1 MRGNIFN
8 VLLALVTD
16 SGPDGEYG
24 RGGRLTDRIG
34 LGVLT
39 RLVHRDLIDEVLI
52 DTGRTERRR
61 RVLPA
66 RVVVYFVLAMTLF
79 FDDAYE
85 EVMRKLVEGLRFLR
99 SWDDDWQVPTSSALC
114 QARARLGSEPL
125 RELYERVA
133 RPLAGAGTPGAWLG
147 DLRVMAIDGVQLDV
161 PDSPDNDAEFGR
173 GASKGLDAPYPKV
186 KVLGL
191 GECGTHAV
199 IDAHLGGVHV
209 DERDL
214 ARPLLASF
222 EPDMLVLADR
232 GFYSHQFWQEAAA
245 TGAHLLWRVQSGLTL
260 HPVTELADGSYLS
273 VLLTTIERQR
283 LRRHQARGLA
293 AVPQGPTVRVIE
305 YDITNRDTADRS
317 PIRLITTIVAP
328 EQATAAELAAVYH
341 QRWEFESSLA
351 EIETRQR
358 GSYRVL
364 RSHSPEMV
372 RQEIWALLLTHYA
385 IRALMHEATDPD
397 GLDPLRMSFIRT
409 LRIVRRHVTGQAGFS
424 P

>member
-1 MRGNIFN
+1 MVDESASGEHGR
-8 VLLALVTD
+8 TD
-16 SGPDGEYG
+16 
-24 RGGRLTDRIG
+24 RLTDRIG

-39 RLVHRDLIDEVLI
+39 RLVHRDLVDEVLA

-85 EVMRKLVEGLRFLR
+85 EVMRKLVQGLRFLR

-114 QARARLGSEPL
+114 QARARLGAAPIH
-125 RELYERVA
+125 ELFARVA
-133 RPLAGAGTPGAWLG
+133 RPLAGAGTPCAWLG
-147 DLRVMAIDGVQLDV
+147 DLRVMAIDGVQLDI
-161 PDSPDNDAEFGR
+161 PDTAENEEEFGR
-173 GASKGLDAPYPKV
+173 GFSQGLDAPYPKV

-199 IDAHLGGVHV
+199 IDAHLGGVLV
-209 DERDL
+209 DEREL
-214 ARPLLASF
+214 ARPLLASV
-222 EPDMLVLADR
+222 EPGMLVLADR
-232 GFYSHQFWQEAAA
+232 GFYSRTFWDEASV
-245 TGAHLLWRVQSGLTL
+245 TGAQLLWRVQSSLKL
-260 HPVTELADGSYLS
+260 HVVTDLADGSYLS
-273 VLLTTIERQR
+273 VLLTDIERQR
-283 LRRHQARGLA
+283 IRRHRARGLST
-293 AVPQGPTVRVIE
+293 VPQGATVRVVE
-305 YDITNRDTADRS
+305 YDITNRDS
-317 PIRLITTIVAP
+317 QGGLPIRLITTILDPEVAS
-328 EQATAAELAAVYH
+328 AAELAAVYH

-358 GSYRVL
+358 GSYQVL

-385 IRALMHEATDPD
+385 IRALMYEATDPD
-397 GLDPLRMSFIRT
+397 GLDPLRLSFIRT

>member
-1 MRGNIFN
+1 VADRN
-8 VLLALVTD
+8 
-16 SGPDGEYG
+16 SGGEYG
-24 RGGRLTDRIG
+24 HEDRLTDRIG

-39 RLVHRDLIDEVLI
+39 RLVHRDLVDEVLA

-61 RVLPA
+61 RLLPA

-99 SWDDDWQVPTSSALC
+99 SWDEHWQVPTSSALC
-114 QARARLGSEPL
+114 QARARLGAEPL
-125 RELYERVA
+125 RELYDRLA
-133 RPLAGAGTPGAWLG
+133 RPLAGAGTPGAWLA
-147 DLRVMAIDGVQLDV
+147 DLRVMAIDGVQLDI
-161 PDSPDNDAEFGR
+161 PDTADNDDEFGR
-173 GASKGLDAPYPKV
+173 GSSLGLDAPYPKV

-199 IDAHLGGVHV
+199 IDAHLGGVPV
-209 DERDL
+209 DEREL
-214 ARPLLASF
+214 ARPLLASV
-222 EPDMLVLADR
+222 EPGMLLLADR
-232 GFYSHQFWQEAAA
+232 GFYSREFWEEAAA
-245 TGAHLLWRVQSGLTL
+245 TGAQLLWRVQSALKL
-260 HPVTELADGSYLS
+260 HVVTELADGSYLS

-283 LRRHQARGLA
+283 LRRHQARGLHT
-293 AVPQGPTVRVIE
+293 VPQGPIVRVIE
-305 YDITNRDTADRS
+305 YDIANRDTHS
-317 PIRLITTIVAP
+317 GTPIRLITTVLDP
-328 EQATAAELAAVYH
+328 ELASASELAAVYH

-385 IRALMHEATDPD
+385 IRALMYEASDPD

>member
-1 MRGNIFN
+1 M
-8 VLLALVTD
+8 
-16 SGPDGEYG
+16 
-24 RGGRLTDRIG
+24 TDRIG

-39 RLVHRDLIDEVLI
+39 RLVHRDLVDEVLA
-52 DTGRTERRR
+52 DTGKVERRHR
-61 RVLPA
+61 LLPA

-85 EVMRKLVEGLRFLR
+85 EVMRKLIEGLRFLR
-99 SWDDDWQVPTSSALC
+99 SWDDGWQVPTSSALC
-114 QARARLGSEPL
+114 QARARLGAGPL

-133 RPLAGAGTPGAWLG
+133 RPLAGAGNPGAWLA
-147 DLRVMAIDGVQLDV
+147 DLRVMAIDGIQLDV
-161 PDSPDNDAEFGR
+161 PDTADNDEEFGR
-173 GASKGLDAPYPKV
+173 GASKGLDGPYPKV

-222 EPDMLVLADR
+222 EPGMLVLADR

-245 TGAHLLWRVQSGLTL
+245 TGADLLWRVQSGLTL
-260 HPVTELADGSYLS
+260 HPVTELVDGSYLS

-283 LRRHQARGLA
+283 IRRHQARGLA
-293 AVPQGPTVRVIE
+293 TVPQGLTVRVIE
-305 YDITNRDTADRS
+305 YDIANRDSDDRS
-317 PIRLITTIVAP
+317 PIRLITTILDP
-328 EQATAAELAAVYH
+328 ERLSAAELAAAYH

-409 LRIVRRHVTGQAGFS
+409 LRIVRRHITGQAGFS

>member
-1 MRGNIFN
+1 MVDGNP
-8 VLLALVTD
+8 
-16 SGPDGEYG
+16 GDGHG
-24 RGGRLTDRIG
+24 RADRLTDRIG

-39 RLVHRDLIDEVLI
+39 RLVHRDLVDEVLAET
-52 DTGRTERRR
+52 DRTERRR
-61 RVLPA
+61 RLLPA

-85 EVMRKLVEGLRFLR
+85 EVMRKLVEGLRFFR
-99 SWDDDWQVPTSSALC
+99 SWDEHWQVPTSSALC
-114 QARARLGSEPL
+114 QARARLGAEPI
-125 RELYERVA
+125 RELYARVA
-133 RPLAGAGTPGAWLG
+133 RPLAGAGTSGAWLG

-161 PDSPDNDAEFGR
+161 PDTADNEDAFGR
-173 GASKGLDAPYPKV
+173 GVSQGLDAPYPKV

-199 IDAHLGGVHV
+199 IDAQLGGILV
-209 DERDL
+209 DEREL
-214 ARPLLASF
+214 ARPLLASID
-222 EPDMLVLADR
+222 PGMLVLADR
-232 GFYSHQFWQEAAA
+232 GFYSRAFWDETAD
-245 TGAHLLWRVQSGLTL
+245 TGAQLLWRVQSSLKL
-260 HPVTELADGSYLS
+260 HVVTELADGSYLS
-273 VLLTTIERQR
+273 VLLTDIERQR
-283 LRRHQARGLA
+283 IRRHRARGLHT
-293 AVPQGPTVRVIE
+293 VPQGPTVRVIE
-305 YDITNRDTADRS
+305 YDIANRDSQSGS
-317 PIRLITTIVAP
+317 PIRLITTILDP
-328 EQATAAELAAVYH
+328 EQASAGELAAVYH

-385 IRALMHEATDPD
+385 IRALMYEATDPER
-397 GLDPLRMSFIRT
+397 LDPLRMSFIRT

>member
-1 MRGNIFN
+1 
-8 VLLALVTD
+8 VTD
-16 SGPDGEYG
+16 KDP
-24 RGGRLTDRIG
+24 GGGHGHADRLTDRIG

-39 RLVHRDLIDEVLI
+39 RLVHRDLVDEVLAE
-52 DTGRTERRR
+52 TGRTERRR
-61 RVLPA
+61 RLLPA

-99 SWDDDWQVPTSSALC
+99 SWDEQWQVPTSSALC
-114 QARARLGSEPL
+114 QARARLGAEPI
-125 RELYERVA
+125 RELYARVA

-161 PDSPDNDAEFGR
+161 PDTADNEDAFGR
-173 GASKGLDAPYPKV
+173 GVSQGLDAPYPKV

-199 IDAHLGGVHV
+199 IDAHLGGVLV
-209 DERDL
+209 DEREL
-214 ARPLLASF
+214 ARPLLASI
-222 EPDMLVLADR
+222 DSGMLVLADR
-232 GFYSHQFWQEAAA
+232 GFYSREFWDEAAD
-245 TGAHLLWRVQSGLTL
+245 TGAQLLWRVQSSLKL
-260 HPVTELADGSYLS
+260 HVVTDLADGSYLS
-273 VLLTTIERQR
+273 VLLTDIERQR
-283 LRRHQARGLA
+283 IRRHRARGLHT
-293 AVPQGPTVRVIE
+293 VPQGPTVRVIE
-305 YDITNRDTADRS
+305 YDIANRDSQSGS
-317 PIRLITTIVAP
+317 PIRLITTILDP
-328 EQATAAELAAVYH
+328 ERASAGELAAVYH

-364 RSHSPEMV
+364 RSQSPEMV

-385 IRALMHEATDPD
+385 IRALMYEAADSD
-397 GLDPLRMSFIRT
+397 QLDPLRMSFIRT

>member
-1 MRGNIFN
+1 MG
-8 VLLALVTD
+8 D
-16 SGPDGEYG
+16 ESSGGEHG
-24 RGGRLTDRIG
+24 RAGRLTDRIG

-39 RLVHRDLIDEVLI
+39 RLVHRDLVDEVLA

-61 RVLPA
+61 RLLPA

-85 EVMRKLVEGLRFLR
+85 EVMRKLVEGLRFVR
-99 SWDDDWQVPTSSALC
+99 SWDEDWQVPTSSALC
-114 QARARLGSEPL
+114 QARARLGAEPI
-125 RELYERVA
+125 RELYARVA

-161 PDSPDNDAEFGR
+161 PDTADNEDAFGR
-173 GASKGLDAPYPKV
+173 GVSLGLDAPYPKV

-199 IDAHLGGVHV
+199 IDAHLGGVLV
-209 DERDL
+209 DEREL

-232 GFYSHQFWQEAAA
+232 GFYSRAFWEQAVD
-245 TGAHLLWRVQSGLTL
+245 TGAQLLWRVQSSLKL
-260 HPVTELADGSYLS
+260 HVVSELADGSYLS
-273 VLLTTIERQR
+273 VLLTDIERQR
-283 LRRHQARGLA
+283 IRRHRARGLDT
-293 AVPQGPTVRVIE
+293 VPQGPTVRVIE
-305 YDITNRDTADRS
+305 YDIANRDSHSGT
-317 PIRLITTIVAP
+317 PIRLITTILDI
-328 EQATAAELAAVYH
+328 EQASASELAAVYH

-385 IRALMHEATDPD
+385 IRALIYEATDAEH
-397 GLDPLRMSFIRT
+397 LDPLRMSFIRT